1 MEEAYK
7 IKQIGLKNFG
17 QFKSFQADIDPNVT
31 YFCGW
36 NGSGKSTAGVDAV
49 WAAMTGIATRGD
61 ALPGEKF
68 RFVGDYDRTALT
80 ELTLKEINSGRAITV
95 SRKILKN
102 STVLKAESDDGKK
115 IDQADIKDMFSSL
128 FVNLSAFAQLSPVEQ
143 AKAIGI
149 DTSEHDEYNAEL
161 KKARAEV
168 NRERLRL
175 KKAVESYGNVEA
187 VEAVDV
193 AALNAGLKQ
202 AYETNMQR
210 QKEANES
217 IATER
222 SEIDKFNAEQ
232 DKVSRVRDSISAN
245 IKTLEDQIKAI
256 EKTLEEKKRLLES
269 HKDELQNTPLPE
281 PTKVYPEAPDIEYID
296 TQDIEAKIESATEQ
310 NAKAAV
316 YEKYCGIKKQL
327 ETVEKDYAGFNKRID
342 KNLAERNKYISDAKL
357 PFSNI
362 SIDESGGVMM
372 NGRPFSPNYFSHGE
386 IIKFSSMLLASNP
399 PKLRYV
405 FIENA
410 SLIDPGNL
418 DQLLKFLNEH
428 GFQVVC
434 EIVDNKKRG
443 DNSVL
448 LKDMEVV
455 ESYDDEGYGSVE
467 LK

>member
-1 MEEAYK
+1 MEEVYK
-7 IKQIGLKNFG
+7 IKQIGMKNFG
-17 QFKSFQADIDPNVT
+17 AFKAFQADIDPNVT

-68 RFVGDYDRTALT
+68 RFVGDYDRTAMT
-80 ELTLKEINSGRAITV
+80 ELTLEEINSGRTITV

-102 STVLKAESDDGKK
+102 STILKAESDDGKK

-149 DTSEHDEYNAEL
+149 DTSEYDEYNSEL
-161 KKARAEV
+161 KKARADV
-168 NRERLRL
+168 NRDRLRL
-175 KKAVESYGNVEA
+175 KKAVESYGDVEA
-187 VEAVDV
+187 VEAIDV
-193 AALNAGLKQ
+193 AALNAELKQ

-210 QKEANES
+210 QQEASES
-217 IATER
+217 IAAER
-222 SEIDKFNAEQ
+222 AEIDKFNAEQ
-232 DKVSRVRDSISAN
+232 DKVSRVRDSISASIN
-245 IKTLEDQIKAI
+245 TLEDQIKAI
-256 EKTLEEKKRLLES
+256 ERTLEEKKRLLES
-269 HKDELQNTPLPE
+269 HKDELQKTPLPE
-281 PTKVYPEAPDIEYID
+281 PMKESPEEPEVEYID
-296 TQDIEAKIESATEQ
+296 TEKIEVQIENAAEQ
-310 NAKAAV
+310 NEKAAV
-316 YEKYCGIKKQL
+316 YKKYSELKDRLK
-327 ETVEKDYAGFNKRID
+327 TVEKDYAGFNKRID
-342 KNLAERNKYISDAKL
+342 ENLAKRNRYISDAKL

-386 IIKFSSMLLASNP
+386 IIKYSSMLLASNP

-410 SLIDPGNL
+410 SLIDPENL
-418 DQLLKFLNEH
+418 DQLLKFLNEN

-434 EIVDNKKRG
+434 EIVDNRKRG

-448 LKDMEVV
+448 LKDMEIV
-455 ESYDDEGYGSVE
+455 ESYDDDGAVE
-467 LK
+467 LR